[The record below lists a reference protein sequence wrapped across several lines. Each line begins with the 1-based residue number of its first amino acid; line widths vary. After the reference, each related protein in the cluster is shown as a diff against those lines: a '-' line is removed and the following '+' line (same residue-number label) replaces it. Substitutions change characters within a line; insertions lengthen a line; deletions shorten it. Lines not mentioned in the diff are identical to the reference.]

1 MMKAKKLVERR
12 VLVRSKALSKYV
24 PGFVGDKLIEARQA
38 RGLTQIGL
46 ADLIGVTNSQVS
58 KYEKEDQSPSP
69 ETFEKIYTVLNI
81 PSGYFLKERKREID
95 KTSAFFYRSMQS
107 KTRTQR
113 LRAQSK
119 FIWLQDIYA
128 FSWRYVN
135 FPEANI
141 PKIDVPS
148 NIDKISFDLIE
159 EVAEYVRNYWS
170 LSDSPISN
178 ISRVIE
184 NNGIILGSYNLDCD
198 EIEAFSQMSFD
209 KPHIIFGKGRRSSVG
224 TRFSIAHELGHLI
237 LHKSIPNDY
246 LENKIVFK
254 KIENQA
260 HHFARAFLF
269 PRASFRKEV
278 ARADIDIFRILKSRW
293 KMAISAMIYRALDL
307 GLMDEDDAKKMR
319 VSISR
324 RGWRTNEPLD
334 DAIPYELPELLK
346 DSLTLILN
354 KGIKSRSQ
362 ILNELLLSRN
372 DIEELACLQEG
383 FLEDNLV
390 QLTPRVNQ
398 KKSAQSNNFDCKSKV
413 VEVDF
418 LKKQ

>member
-1 MMKAKKLVERR
+1 MKTKKLVERR
-12 VLVRSKALSKYV
+12 VLLRSKALSKYV
-24 PGFVGDKLIEARQA
+24 PGFVGEKLVEARQA

-58 KYEKEDQSPSP
+58 KYEKEDQAPSP
-69 ETFEKIYTVLNI
+69 EAFEKIYTVLNI
-81 PSGYFLKERKREID
+81 PSGYFLKERKRAVD
-95 KTSAFFYRSMQS
+95 KTSSFFYRSMQS
-107 KTRTQR
+107 KTKTQR

-128 FSWRYVN
+128 FSWKYVN
-135 FPEANI
+135 FPKANI
-141 PKIDVPS
+141 PKIDLPN

-159 EVAEYVRNYWS
+159 EVAEYLRNYWS

-209 KPHIIFGKGRRSSVG
+209 KPHIIFGNGRRSSVG
-224 TRFSIAHELGHLI
+224 TRFSVAHELGHLI
-237 LHKSIPNDY
+237 LHQNLPNGY
-246 LENKIVFK
+246 LENKVVFK

-269 PRASFRKEV
+269 PRVSFRREV
-278 ARADIDIFRILKSRW
+278 VRADIDVFRILKGRW
-293 KMAISAMIYRALDL
+293 KMAISAMIFRALDL
-307 GLMDEDDAKKMR
+307 GLMDDDDAKKMR

-324 RGWRTNEPLD
+324 RGWRTSEPLD
-334 DAIPYELPELLK
+334 DVIPYELPELLK
-346 DSLTLILN
+346 DALTLILD

-383 FLEDNLV
+383 FLDNNLV
-390 QLTPRVNQ
+390 QLTPRVKQ
-398 KKSAQSNNFDCKSKV
+398 KIYFQSNKSDLESKV
-413 VEVDF
+413 LSFDSVR
-418 LKKQ
+418 K